1 MYQGFSIQSSLN
13 FEGFGQIQIVIIE
26 RILIILIFATKNSKR
41 KTAFLKFDLIKKIK
55 M

>member
-41 KTAFLKFDLIKKIK
+41 KTEFLNFDLIKK
-55 M
+55 